1 MKHMALEFT
10 HQSVCVCGGGW
21 VLTGQQ
27 PVTNEHGRAGE
38 RRRGRIYVALVAPR
52 SELYNSSPP
61 PRGVNGWTSKSR
73 IIPSHTKEAS

>member
-1 MKHMALEFT
+1 MRGH
-10 HQSVCVCGGGW
+10 
-21 VLTGQQ
+21 Q

-61 PRGVNGWTSKSR
+61 PLPPGGVNGWTSKSR
-73 IIPSHTKEAS
+73 IMPSHPKEDS